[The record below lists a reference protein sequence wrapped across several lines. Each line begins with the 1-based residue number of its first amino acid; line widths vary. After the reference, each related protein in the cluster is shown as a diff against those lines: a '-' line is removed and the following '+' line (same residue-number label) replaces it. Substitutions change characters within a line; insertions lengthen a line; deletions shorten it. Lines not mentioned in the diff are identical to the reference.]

1 MRSGTDMHQNFLIKK
16 EAPSSPTTMRRD
28 PQGRLI
34 IHIPM
39 SFKKRV
45 GRKEIVLPPGC
56 GAQDEPEIDSSQ
68 CINQPLAL
76 AVALG
81 HRWMD
86 LLRKGRF
93 RSVAALSDVVG
104 MDPSQ
109 IRRHLSLACLSPRLV
124 RTILDGNEPNGMS
137 LERLKE
143 ITVRWDEQV

>member
-1 MRSGTDMHQNFLIKK
+1 MRSGTDMYQNSSGRK
-16 EAPSSPTTMRRD
+16 EDPSSPTMRRD

-34 IHIPM
+34 LHIPM

-56 GAQDEPEIDSSQ
+56 GAEDEPETDSSP
-68 CINQPLAL
+68 CINHPLAL
-76 AVALG
+76 AMALG

-86 LLRKGRF
+86 LLRRGRF

-137 LERLKE
+137 LEKLKE
-143 ITVRWDEQV
+143 IPVRWEEQG